1 VDRHQLEAWLAEYGN
16 AWQDRDSRAFVSL
29 FAPEVLY
36 HWTPFEEP
44 KRGRDVLA
52 AAFDAAVARQAS
64 IRFSS
69 AVLAVDERSGIASW
83 RCSFERVGTGR
94 QVQLDGIFQM
104 EFDNGGSC
112 TVFREWW
119 HSDEFLRP
127 P

>member
-16 AWQDRDSRAFVSL
+16 AWQDKDSRAFVRL
-29 FAPEVLY
+29 FAPDALY
-36 HWTPFEEP
+36 YWTPFEEP
-44 KRGRDVLA
+44 KRGRDVLT

-69 AVLAVDERSGIASW
+69 AVLAVDGRRGIASW

-104 EFDNGGSC
+104 EFDDAGSC
-112 TVFREWW
+112 KVFREWW
-119 HSDEFLRP
+119 HSDEFL
-127 P
+127 